1 MSNGRETNYDLL
13 RIFSAFAVV
22 MIHVSAGFIK
32 YNDIKAPINC
42 NLPIIIF
49 NTLSR
54 FAVPCFFMISGAFI
68 LADERNTNYKY
79 FYQKS
84 IKNIGITGFVF
95 CVLYVFYDIFKL
107 ITNVFFLHKHDMDYF
122 FKKIFDIVKTMAEGA
137 PYLHL
142 WYLFSL
148 IGLYIAAPF
157 VIRLATEL
165 RGGG

>member
-1 MSNGRETNYDLL
+1 MSNERESNYDLL
-13 RIFSAFAVV
+13 RILSAFAVV
-22 MIHVSAGFIK
+22 VIHVSTGFLK
-32 YNDIKAPINC
+32 FNDIKAPVNC
-42 NLPIIIF
+42 SLSIIIF

-68 LADERNTNYKY
+68 LADERNVDYKY

-107 ITNVFFLHKHDMDYF
+107 ITSVFFLHKHDMDYF
-122 FKKIFDIVKTMAEGA
+122 LKKIFDIVKNMATGE
-137 PYLHL
+137 PYFHL

-157 VIRLATEL
+157 VIRLAIDLL
-165 RGGG
+165 RGG